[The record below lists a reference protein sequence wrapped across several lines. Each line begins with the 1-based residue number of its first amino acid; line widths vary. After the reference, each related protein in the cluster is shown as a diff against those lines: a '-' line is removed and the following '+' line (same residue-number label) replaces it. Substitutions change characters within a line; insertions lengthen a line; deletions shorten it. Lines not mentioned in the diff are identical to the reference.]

1 MSFAL
6 LLLPPSGMML
16 HQAHGLSERSTLQHL
31 VMVVHNISAVVFLIT
46 CIIHLAA
53 NRKVIWRYIANKSS
67 EYSGYRKEVYVALV
81 IVFGIVGLF
90 AMHAFHV
97 R

>member
-1 MSFAL
+1 
-6 LLLPPSGMML
+6 ML

-31 VMVVHNISAVVFLIT
+31 VMVAHNISAGIFLIT

-53 NRKVIWRYIANKSS
+53 NRKVLWRYVANKSS
-67 EYSGYRKEVYVALV
+67 EYFGYRKEVFVALAV
-81 IVFGIVGLF
+81 VFGIVGLF